1 MNKEEIEKLI
11 DDKIKFHEI
20 KVGIIS
26 GIIGIFFVFG
36 IVHAIWLMKNA
47 IS

>member
-11 DDKIKFHEI
+11 DEKIKFHEI
-20 KVGIIS
+20 KVGIVS
-26 GIIGIFFVFG
+26 GIIGTFFVFG